1 MGEFLDHV
9 FFPKMPWE
17 LGATDPTWQTEKWFL
32 SVWIIWHR
40 FGRHIGPY
48 KIWWLFKWIYS
59 KFWLYTCLSGSPMW
73 ETILRTSSRLVL
85 EADCEHTAPGIVIR
99 VCYRQVALKTYPKNC
114 FWQIFIESLTSSWS
128 VSANRAVLHSCNC
141 RTWWF
146 FFLGQTDPSVWSM
159 VKTAEAKLSACT
171 FTFIF
176 PRE

>member
-1 MGEFLDHV
+1 MFSS
-9 FFPKMPWE
+9 PKCPVWE

-48 KIWWLFKWIYS
+48 KIWWSFKWIYS

-128 VSANRAVLHSCNC
+128 VSANRSVLHSCNC

-146 FFLGQTDPSVWSM
+146 FFWGRVLIDPGVWSM
-159 VKTAEAKLSACT
+159 VRTAEAKLSACT

-176 PRE
+176 PKE